1 MILFIFMYCFRVKKK
16 RENTSTTVWFFT
28 FSSLQNFK
36 KSHFCI
42 KFATANLIEPLP
54 PAQLL
59 CSKTPLFPYTSSFL
73 TFQLSLHQSLKSI
86 NISCVFL
93 WIILGCSSSLRAER
107 FFWQNKNFTAQYN
120 WVCVSLYHATSK
132 WTRIHFLLIVVIA
145 IWSVL
150 WYIALIKIQGVF
162 FSLQPSWT
170 KLEMIW
176 SVDFLVILVV
186 SQSVFAFHTWLISH
200 TSIPTDY
207 SLLIWCSIKVIACS
221 VTTKLSKYI

>member
-162 FSLQPSWT
+162 FL
-170 KLEMIW
+170 
-176 SVDFLVILVV
+176 F
-186 SQSVFAFHTWLISH
+186 SQVGQS
-200 TSIPTDY
+200 
-207 SLLIWCSIKVIACS
+207 
-221 VTTKLSKYI
+221 